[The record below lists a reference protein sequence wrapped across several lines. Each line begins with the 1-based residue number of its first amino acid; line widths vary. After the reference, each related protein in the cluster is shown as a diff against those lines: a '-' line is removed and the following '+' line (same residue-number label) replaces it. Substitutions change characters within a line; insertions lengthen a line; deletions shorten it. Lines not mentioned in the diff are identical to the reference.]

1 MQSGVSLFLVF
12 FFWRNQFLERFFV
25 IGNKIFV
32 GMSSREAVCV
42 KNSAYFSLYFFH
54 KTDCVIRTFTK
65 CTKLK
70 LSNSILTAV
79 LKIVYILDY
88 VPKILKCLKIVKY
101 HFQWAFLNIIFLS
114 IMIAHFLKQ
123 YVLNWWY
130 ISEKKYE
137 NSE

>member
-1 MQSGVSLFLVF
+1 MSEIQVETTLISKNNNFLVRTYILFWKTCTVLNCNCKSVNLPILIVTNCYLITKKIAKLNF
-12 FFWRNQFLERFFV
+12 FSVFFRHNQFLEWFFV

-32 GMSSREAVCV
+32 GMSREAVCV

-79 LKIVYILDY
+79 LKIV
-88 VPKILKCLKIVKY
+88 
-101 HFQWAFLNIIFLS
+101 S
-114 IMIAHFLKQ
+114 
-123 YVLNWWY
+123 
-130 ISEKKYE
+130 
-137 NSE
+137 